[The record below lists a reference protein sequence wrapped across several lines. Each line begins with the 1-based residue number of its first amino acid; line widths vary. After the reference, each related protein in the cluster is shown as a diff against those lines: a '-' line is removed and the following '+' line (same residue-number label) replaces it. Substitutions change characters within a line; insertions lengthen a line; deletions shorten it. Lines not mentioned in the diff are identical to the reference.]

1 MKQKLIYISFF
12 LLLSGSFLLAQTVL
26 AQIPQTISY
35 QGVLIN
41 AAGAVVEDGQ
51 YMMTFRLYDVNEGGK
66 TSG

>member
-41 AAGAVVEDGQ
+41 AAGAVVDDGQ